1 MIRRTAREIVLQSLF
16 QMDFTDAGPEEALEI
31 ALEVQNEDEGAKNPA
46 AHRAEVA
53 KALPYARQVLEGTET
68 NLEAI
73 DGLIAKYALNWD
85 VKRMPGIDRN
95 ILRLAIYEMCF
106 AGEKVPVNIAVNEA
120 VELAK
125 EFGSDASSRFVNGIL
140 GKMMRDQ
147 QG

>member
-16 QMDFTDAGPEEALEI
+16 QMDFTDAKPEEALEI

-53 KALPYARQVLEGTET
+53 KALPYARTVLEGTEA

-73 DGLIAKYALNWD
+73 DGLIAKYAINWD

-106 AGEKVPVNIAVNEA
+106 AEEKVPVNIAVNEA

-125 EFGSDASSRFVNGIL
+125 EFGSDAPSRFVNGVL

>member
-16 QMDFTDAGPEEALEI
+16 QM

-53 KALPYARQVLEGTET
+53 KALPYARTVLEGTEA

-73 DGLIAKYALNWD
+73 DGLIAKYAINWD

-106 AGEKVPVNIAVNEA
+106 AEEKVPVNIAVNEA

-125 EFGSDASSRFVNGIL
+125 EFGSDASSRFVNGVL

>member
-16 QMDFTDAGPEEALEI
+16 QMDCTDAKPEEALEI

-53 KALPYARQVLEGTET
+53 KALPYARTVLEGTEA

-73 DGLIAKYALNWD
+73 DGLIAKYAINWD

-106 AGEKVPVNIAVNEA
+106 AEEKVPVNIAVNEA

-125 EFGSDASSRFVNGIL
+125 EFGSDASSRFVNGVL